1 MNIAGSSITRQG
13 DNKGLVNSEATIEV
27 VIGDGVNAITTGVAG
42 DFEVPFN
49 FVPTGWTI
57 VADASGS
64 IVVDLWKDT
73 YANFPATVADTV
85 TGTEKPTL
93 SAAQKNQDL
102 TLSTWGTSWTKG
114 DWVRVNVDSTATV
127 KRVII
132 SIRGYKS

>member
-1 MNIAGSSITRQG
+1 MNIAGSGITRQG
-13 DNKGLVNSEATIEV
+13 DNKGVVNSEASIEI
-27 VIGDGVNAITTGVAG
+27 VIGDGVNAITTGVWG
-42 DFEVPFN
+42 DFEVPFG

-57 VADASGS
+57 VGDVSGS

-93 SAAQKNQDL
+93 SAANKNQDL
-102 TLSTWGTSWTKG
+102 TLSSWVTSWSKG
-114 DWVRVNVDSTATV
+114 DWVRVNVDSASTV

-132 SIRGYKS
+132 SIRGTKA